1 MDEGREI
8 IDLPLYL
15 RRFHFNP
22 YCVWYDYLN
31 PSHTG
36 FHVDISTNLLNNH
49 GESTVKSVRSIA
61 PEVHK
66 LRVIKSEAEIRLMR
80 MSASI
85 AAQSFQ
91 EVLKRG
97 RPGMSELEIGARMEY
112 ECKQRGAERM
122 AYPPV
127 VGAGNRATI
136 LHYLANS
143 HIASDGDLVL
153 MDAGCEY
160 HGYASDI
167 TRTWPINGRFTK
179 AQRQLYEAVHR
190 VQTSCIQCVKPG
202 ITLNQVNNT
211 AEILLADELEKL
223 NVVKKSIF
231 SGQTKQ
237 AVHLLFPHHIG
248 HYLGLD
254 THDTPTISR
263 DTPLQPGMVITI
275 EPGVYFAKQSSQLP
289 EKFKGVGIRIEDD
302 VLVTENGCEVLT
314 SDISASVDEVE
325 RLLAS
330 Y

>member
-211 AEILLADELEKL
+211 AEILLADELE
-223 NVVKKSIF
+223 SEF
-231 SGQTKQ
+231 SP
-237 AVHLLFPHHIG
+237 AMIP
-248 HYLGLD
+248 
-254 THDTPTISR
+254 
-263 DTPLQPGMVITI
+263 
-275 EPGVYFAKQSSQLP
+275 
-289 EKFKGVGIRIEDD
+289 
-302 VLVTENGCEVLT
+302 
-314 SDISASVDEVE
+314 
-325 RLLAS
+325 
-330 Y
+330 